1 MSRAASTPLM
11 QQYREIKSRHQDAI
25 LFFRMGDFYEMFY
38 EDAEVASRTLGL
50 TLTSR
55 NNGGASAVP
64 LAGVPVKAAGEYLRR
79 LIQHGFRVSIC
90 EQTEDPKFAKGIV
103 KREVVETITPGAAFS
118 DDLLDGTRNNYLC
131 ALNQDG
137 DLVGIAAADLSTGE
151 LRLTAIGI
159 HDLESALS
167 RFTPREVIVSRG
179 ESLTQALKGPVG
191 EEGPMVTEREAWEF
205 DSELGRDQLAER
217 FRVSSLEAFGIQD
230 GDSAAVG
237 AAGAL
242 LRYLDELQPSG
253 MSHLARPKFE
263 RPGGILPLD
272 EMTRRN
278 LELVESMRGAEISGT
293 LLGVLDRTLTP
304 MGARLLRQWLLA
316 PLVNRADIDARLGA
330 VDGLG
335 DGLIR
340 AAMREALDGVRD
352 IERLGG
358 KAAAGRASP
367 RELRALGDSIARL
380 PAVESALE
388 RARAAS
394 TSENDA
400 AFGRHAGAW
409 DGCGDLSDEIIR
421 TLVDRP
427 PIAIGDESSIRSGFD
442 SKLDEWRV
450 LRDGGKDA
458 IARIQADERARTG
471 INSLKVGYNK
481 IFGYFIEVTNTNAH
495 LVPSDYQRRQTLAG
509 AERYVT
515 PSLKEYEERVLTAAE
530 KVEERERELFEALR
544 SRVGAQVSRL
554 QAVAQVV
561 AELDVFASLAE
572 VASREGYVRPQLT
585 DDFALE
591 ITAGRH
597 PVVERMMAREK
608 FIPNDVAL
616 TEDARMII
624 LTGPNMAGKSTV
636 LRQVGLIVLMAQ
648 VGSFVPA
655 TRARIGIVDRLFTR
669 VGASDNLVRG
679 QSTFMV
685 EMSETSAI
693 LHTATRRSLVLLD
706 EIGRGTSTYDGISIA
721 WSVSEHLHDTVGCKT
736 IFATHYHE
744 LTQLADNLVAVRNY
758 NVQVREVGD
767 QVLFLHRLQPGGADR
782 SYGIEV
788 GRLAGL
794 PPAVIKRAT
803 ELLRLL
809 EAEQIVPRSG
819 RAARGPIE
827 ASEGQLALF
836 GLMPHPVVQQLKNVE
851 PNAMTPIQALEMLA
865 RLVDEVKQDGGTA

>member
-1 MSRAASTPLM
+1 MSRVASTPLM

-38 EDAEVASRTLGL
+38 EDAELASKTLGL

-55 NNGGASAVP
+55 NNGGASEVP

-131 ALNQDG
+131 ALSRDG
-137 DLVGIAAADLSTGE
+137 DSVGIAAADLSTGE
-151 LRLTAIGI
+151 LRLTAVQLN
-159 HDLESALS
+159 DLESVLS
-167 RFTPREVIVSRG
+167 RFTPREVIIARG
-179 ESLTQALKGPVG
+179 ENLSDVFRGPAG
-191 EEGPMVTEREAWEF
+191 EEAPMVTERDGWEF
-205 DSELGRDQLAER
+205 DAELGRDQLTER
-217 FRVSSLEAFGIQD
+217 FKVSSLESFGIED
-230 GDSAAVG
+230 GDRAAVG

-242 LRYLDELQPSG
+242 LRYLDELQPAG
-253 MSHLARPKFE
+253 TPHLARPKIE
-263 RPGGILPLD
+263 RPGGIMPLD

-278 LELVESMRGAEISGT
+278 LELVESMRGGEVSGT

-316 PLVNRADIDARLGA
+316 PLVERAPIEARLSA
-330 VDGLG
+330 VAALG
-335 DGLIR
+335 DVLVR
-340 AAMREALDGVRD
+340 EAMREALDGVRD
-352 IERLGG
+352 VERLAG

-367 RELRALGDSIARL
+367 RELRALGDSMARL
-380 PAVESALE
+380 PLVESALE
-388 RARAAS
+388 RAGAAAM
-394 TSENDA
+394 SEGEV
-400 AFGRHAGAW
+400 AFGKHFSLWDDCADLCEKVRHA
-409 DGCGDLSDEIIR
+409 
-421 TLVDRP
+421 LVDRP
-427 PIAIGDESSIRSGFD
+427 PVTIGDEPSIRGGVD
-442 SKLDEWRV
+442 RALDEWRA
-450 LRDGGKDA
+450 LRDGGKDG
-458 IARIQADERARTG
+458 IARIQTEERARTG
-471 INSLKVGYNK
+471 ISSLKVGYNK
-481 IFGYFIEVTNTNAH
+481 VFGYFIEVTNSNIH
-495 LVPSDYQRRQTLAG
+495 LVPADYQRRQTLAG

-530 KVEERERELFEALR
+530 RVEERERELFDALR
-544 SRVGAQVSRL
+544 SEIGSQVARL
-554 QAVAQVV
+554 QSVGQII
-561 AELDVFASLAE
+561 AELDVLASLAE
-572 VASREGYVRPQLT
+572 AAAREGYVRPMLA
-585 DDFALE
+585 DEFSLE

-597 PVVERMMAREK
+597 PVVERMMPREK
-608 FIPNDVAL
+608 FIPNDISL

-624 LTGPNMAGKSTV
+624 VTGPNMAGKSTV

-655 TRARIGIVDRLFTR
+655 SRARIGIVDRLFTR

-721 WSVSEHLHDTVGCKT
+721 WSVSEHLHDIVGCKT
-736 IFATHYHE
+736 VFATHYHE
-744 LTQLADNLVAVRNY
+744 LTQLSDSLVAVRNY

-794 PPAVIKRAT
+794 PPAVLKRAK
-803 ELLRLL
+803 ELLKLL

-819 RAARGPIE
+819 HSLPV
-827 ASEGQLALF
+827 SSSVNDQLALF
-836 GLMPHPVVQQLKNVE
+836 GMMTHPVVQQLRNVE
-851 PNAMTPIQALEMLA
+851 PNTMTPIQALEFLA
-865 RLVDEVKQDGGTA
+865 RLVDEVKREKGTA

>member
-1 MSRAASTPLM
+1 M

-55 NNGGASAVP
+55 NNGGASEVP

-79 LIQHGFRVSIC
+79 LIQQGFRVSIC
-90 EQTEDPKFAKGIV
+90 EQTEDPKLAKGIV
-103 KREVVETITPGAAFS
+103 RREVVETITPGAAFS

-131 ALNQDG
+131 ALNKVG

-151 LRLTAIGI
+151 LRLMTV
-159 HDLESALS
+159 HQRDLEPALS
-167 RFTPREVIVSRG
+167 RFTPREVILPRADGLSSQV
-179 ESLTQALKGPVG
+179 KGPPG
-191 EEGPMVTEREAWEF
+191 EEGPMVTERDGWEF
-205 DSELGRDQLAER
+205 DAELGRDQLSEHFGVA
-217 FRVSSLEAFGIQD
+217 SLESFGIATDD
-230 GDSAAVG
+230 GTAVG
-237 AAGAL
+237 SAGAL
-242 LRYLDELQPSG
+242 LRYLRELQPSG
-253 MSHLARPKFE
+253 MSHFARPRVE
-263 RPGGILPLD
+263 RPGGVLPLD

-278 LELVESMRGAEISGT
+278 LELVESMRGGESSGT

-304 MGARLLRQWLLA
+304 MGARLLRQWILA
-316 PLVNRADIDARLGA
+316 PLIDRVAIEARLSAVGA
-330 VDGLG
+330 LSES
-335 DGLIR
+335 LLR
-340 AAMREALDGVRD
+340 SSMREALDGVRD
-352 IERLGG
+352 IERLAG
-358 KAAAGRASP
+358 KAATGRASP
-367 RELRALGDSIARL
+367 REMRALGDSIARL
-380 PAVESALE
+380 PAVKAALT
-388 RARAAS
+388 RAHEAAA
-394 TSENDA
+394 TDV
-400 AFGRHAGAW
+400 AFARHSNQW
-409 DGCGDLSDEIIR
+409 DGCGDLCDEILR
-421 TLVDRP
+421 VLVDRP
-427 PIAIGDESSIRSGFD
+427 PVVIGDEPSIRQGVD
-442 SKLDEWRV
+442 SALDEWRT

-458 IARIQADERARTG
+458 IARIQSEERARTG

-481 IFGYFIEVTNTNAH
+481 VFGYFIEVTNSNSH

-530 KVEERERELFEALR
+530 RVEDRERELFESLR
-544 SRVGAQVSRL
+544 SRIGAEVARI

-572 VASREGYVRPQLT
+572 AAARESYVRPELK
-585 DDFALE
+585 DDFSLE
-591 ITAGRH
+591 IKAGRH
-597 PVVERMMAREK
+597 PVVERMMPREK
-608 FIPNDVAL
+608 FIPNDVML
-616 TEDARMII
+616 DQNARMII

-648 VGSFVPA
+648 IGSFVPA
-655 TRARIGIVDRLFTR
+655 ARAVIGIVDRLFTR

-693 LHTATRRSLVLLD
+693 LHTATGRSLVLLD

-721 WSVSEHLHDTVGCKT
+721 WSVSEHLHNTVGCKT

-744 LTQLADNLVAVRNY
+744 LTQLTDTLVAVRNY

-767 QVLFLHRLQPGGADR
+767 QILFLHRLQPGGADR

-794 PPAVIKRAT
+794 PQGVLDRARQ
-803 ELLRLL
+803 LLKLL
-809 EAEQIVPRSG
+809 EAEQIVPRPG
-819 RAARGPIE
+819 HTRRAP
-827 ASEGQLALF
+827 ASPTDSQLALF
-836 GLMPHPVVQQLKNVE
+836 GVMAHPVVQQLKNLE
-851 PNAMTPIQALEMLA
+851 PNNMTPIQALELLA
-865 RLVDEVKQDGGTA
+865 RLVDEVRKEGGAV

>member
-131 ALNQDG
+131 ALNRGD

-159 HDLESALS
+159 RDLESALS

-179 ESLTQALKGPVG
+179 ETLTQALKGPIG
-191 EEGPMVTEREAWEF
+191 EEGPMVTEREPWEF
-205 DSELGRDQLAER
+205 DSELGRDHLAER

-230 GDSAAVG
+230 GDGAAIG

-278 LELVESMRGAEISGT
+278 LELVESMRGAEVSGT
-293 LLGVLDRTLTP
+293 LLAVLDRTLTP

-316 PLVNRADIDARLGA
+316 PLVNRAEIELRLGA

-388 RARAAS
+388 RALAS
-394 TSENDA
+394 IASKDDT
-400 AFGRHAGAW
+400 AFGKHAGTW
-409 DGCGDLSDEIIR
+409 DGCADLSDEIIR

-442 SKLDEWRV
+442 TKLDEWRA

-515 PSLKEYEERVLTAAE
+515 PSLKEYEEHVLTAAE

-591 ITAGRH
+591 IAAGRH

-608 FIPNDVAL
+608 FIPNDVVL

-655 TRARIGIVDRLFTR
+655 TRARIGVVDRLFTR

-794 PPAVIKRAT
+794 PHAVIKRAT

-819 RAARGPIE
+819 RAARVPIE

>member
-1 MSRAASTPLM
+1 M

-38 EDAEVASRTLGL
+38 EDAEVASKTLGL

-79 LIQHGFRVSIC
+79 LVQHGFRVSIC
-90 EQTEDPKFAKGIV
+90 EQTEDPRFAKGIV

-131 ALNQDG
+131 ALNRDG
-137 DLVGIAAADLSTGE
+137 DTIGIAAADLSTGE
-151 LRLTAIGI
+151 LRLTAVQPD
-159 HDLESALS
+159 DLESALS
-167 RFTPREVIVSRG
+167 RFTPREVIVARG
-179 ESLTQALKGPVG
+179 ENPGSGLRAPIG
-191 EEGPMVTEREAWEF
+191 EESPMVTERERWEF
-205 DSELGRDQLAER
+205 DADLGRDQLTER
-217 FRVSSLEAFGIQD
+217 FKVSSLESFGIED
-230 GDSAAVG
+230 GDRAAVG

-242 LRYLDELQPSG
+242 LRYLDELQPAG
-253 MSHLARPKFE
+253 TPHLARPKME
-263 RPGGILPLD
+263 RPEGTMPLD

-278 LELVESMRGAEISGT
+278 LELVESMRGGEASGT
-293 LLGVLDRTLTP
+293 LLRVLDRTLTP

-316 PLVNRADIDARLGA
+316 PLVECGPIEARLSA
-330 VDGLG
+330 VAALEDALV
-335 DGLIR
+335 R
-340 AAMREALDGVRD
+340 EAMRAALDGVRD

-367 RELRALGDSIARL
+367 RELRALGDSMARL
-380 PAVESALE
+380 PLVQAALE
-388 RARAAS
+388 KARTAGM
-394 TSENDA
+394 SEGEA
-400 AFGRHAGAW
+400 AFGRHVSLW
-409 DGCGDLSDEIIR
+409 DDCDDLCQEVR
-421 TLVDRP
+421 RVLVDRP
-427 PIAIGDESSIRSGFD
+427 PVAIGDEPSIRAGVD
-442 SKLDEWRV
+442 TALDEWRA
-450 LRDGGKDA
+450 LRDGGKDG
-458 IARIQADERARTG
+458 IAKIQTEERARTG
-471 INSLKVGYNK
+471 ITSLKVGYNK
-481 IFGYFIEVTNTNAH
+481 VFGYFIEVTNSNLH
-495 LVPSDYQRRQTLAG
+495 LVPADYQRRQTLAG

-530 KVEERERELFEALR
+530 RVEERERELFESLR
-544 SRVGAQVSRL
+544 SQVGSQIARL
-554 QAVAQVV
+554 QSVAQII
-561 AELDVFASLAE
+561 AELDVLASLAE
-572 VASREGYVRPQLT
+572 AAAREGYVRPELV
-585 DDFALE
+585 DEFSLD

-597 PVVERMMAREK
+597 PVVERMMPREK
-608 FIPNDVAL
+608 FIPNDISL

-655 TRARIGIVDRLFTR
+655 SRARIGIVDRLFTR

-721 WSVSEHLHDTVGCKT
+721 WSVSEHLHDVVGCKT
-736 IFATHYHE
+736 VFATHYHE
-744 LTQLADNLVAVRNY
+744 LTQLSDSLVAVRNY

-767 QVLFLHRLQPGGADR
+767 EVLFLHRLQAGGADR

-794 PPAVIKRAT
+794 PPTVLKRAT

-819 RAARGPIE
+819 HAPRASSRDTGD
-827 ASEGQLALF
+827 QLALF
-836 GLMPHPVVQQLKNVE
+836 GLMTHPVVQQLQNVE
-851 PNAMTPIQALEMLA
+851 PNTMTPIQALDL
-865 RLVDEVKQDGGTA
+865 LVKLVSEAKQEKGTA